1 MLKPMAILSQI
12 TVISAAL
19 AAALPAMAASKQYP
33 VKPVI
38 IVVPAPRGGGTDI
51 FARELAKIVEEDLKQ
66 AVIIDNKPRGGGTDG
81 VSKAVAAEPD
91 GYTLA
96 FVWNSPLTAKPL
108 ATHVSYTPASYQAVM
123 SIGFSSYV
131 LCAQPDFPAETAQEF
146 LSALKA
152 SPNGYTVGNDGI
164 GGTMHLAAE
173 RIFQQIG
180 AKVQAIPYVGSTDTA
195 RNFLAGH
202 VDIYG
207 GSPTTIL
214 PHVRDKKAKCLLLT
228 SAGDNAALPQ
238 AGGLG
243 SVGLGNIET
252 VLWWGL
258 IAPAG
263 TPRPIVESLEAAF
276 IKAASTERF
285 KSLMTKQ
292 GATQK
297 IRDSKQTTAL
307 IQSEA
312 AALKSA
318 ADGVGLRKTE
328 AKSEATN

>member
-1 MLKPMAILSQI
+1 MLKPIAILSQI
-12 TVISAAL
+12 AALSAAL
-19 AAALPAMAASKQYP
+19 GPAFPAMAASKQYP

-81 VSKAVAAEPD
+81 VSKAVSADPD

-108 ATHVSYTPASYQAVM
+108 AAHVSYTPQSYQAVM

-131 LCAQPDFPAETAQEF
+131 LCAQPGFPGETAQDFINE
-146 LSALKA
+146 LKA
-152 SPNGYTVGNDGI
+152 KPNGYTVGNDGV
-164 GGTMHLAAE
+164 GGTMHLASE

-195 RNFLAGH
+195 RNFLAGQ

-207 GSPTTIL
+207 GSLSTIL

-228 SAGDNAALPQ
+228 SAADNAALPQ
-238 AGGLG
+238 AGGLD

-263 TPRPIVESLEAAF
+263 TPRPIVDNLEAAF

-285 KSLMTKQ
+285 KLLMAKQ
-292 GATQK
+292 GATLK
-297 IRDSKQTTAL
+297 IRNSSQTTAL
-307 IQSEA
+307 IKTEA
-312 AALKSA
+312 EALKVV
-318 ADGVGLRKTE
+318 ADGVGLRK
-328 AKSEATN
+328 N